1 MCALL
6 QECKNVSPQIL
17 NRVVCRHSKTD
28 FYHMT
33 SQVKTL
39 TELIHVSFGCACEEK
54 VQHSTHKGC
63 MINANGLYLL
73 SFFK

>member
-6 QECKNVSPQIL
+6 QEFKNVSPQFL
-17 NRVVCRHSKTD
+17 KKVVCKHSKTD

-39 TELIHVSFGCACEEK
+39 TAEILTFGCLCKEK